1 MPDFNSNVIEQFRN
15 NDGKVGPPFE
25 GAPMVLVHHLGAK
38 SGTERVT
45 PLVYLPD
52 GDRIAIFASAAG
64 APSNP
69 DWYHN
74 LKAHPRVTVDVGDGK
89 GTVETWTA
97 EATEV
102 TGAERDA
109 LYARQAAIMPGF
121 AEYEVKTEGIRTIPV
136 ITLTRAG

>member
-1 MPDFNSNVIEQFRN
+1 MSDFNAKVIEEFRT

-38 SGTERVT
+38 SGAERVT

-64 APSNP
+64 APNHP
-69 DWYHN
+69 AWYHN
-74 LKAHPRVTVDVGDGK
+74 LKANPRVTVDVGDGK
-89 GTVETWTA
+89 GQVETWTA
-97 EATEV
+97 QAEEV
-102 TGAERDA
+102 TGTERDD
-109 LYARQAAIMPGF
+109 LYARQVAIMPGF
-121 AEYEVKTEGIRTIPV
+121 ADYEVKTEGIRTIPV